1 MRPASAA
8 NTRQNLN
15 CDLAAELC
23 DALRPCAMTQLGGDT
38 VMRHGSPVH
47 GSCRNSAH
55 QFRTTVIGAS
65 CVPRCVPP
73 VNSDQFDKLGFVA
86 HQSFAFRT
94 CSNGLF
100 RLPQRLVSEP
110 CGPPVGDPGLT
121 SSARSAAAL
130 CQAPEVEP
138 C

>member
-1 MRPASAA
+1 MQIDRELLKGSISLLLL
-8 NTRQNLN
+8 NL
-15 CDLAAELC
+15 LSRGE
-23 DALRPCAMTQLGGDT
+23 MYGYE
-38 VMRHGSPVH
+38 
-47 GSCRNSAH
+47 
-55 QFRTTVIGAS
+55 I
-65 CVPRCVPP
+65 VPP

>member
-1 MRPASAA
+1 MSYFGGRGNEQGCIPSDYDSLRVDPRGYPPDRTFSPRISRRRPDCHPIMSE
-8 NTRQNLN
+8 T
-15 CDLAAELC
+15 
-23 DALRPCAMTQLGGDT
+23 
-38 VMRHGSPVH
+38 S
-47 GSCRNSAH
+47 S
-55 QFRTTVIGAS
+55 
-65 CVPRCVPP
+65 VPP